1 MLTVGAEYLYALI
14 EAGMYYIALSPL
26 YKVTIPGKPVTY
38 LNTTADLTQ
47 FFTTQISTSYDF
59 QDVGTGKPINNMK
72 VRSKFVDNLIKYQEA
87 VKEYADKLNIT
98 PHVLETVLLR
108 TYDPTTGDLDLGDR
122 IDTLELASGNVT
134 LLGFFATETEE
145 TFISVT
151 AEPSELL
158 ENIDRLYNLLVEAT
172 AYDLIAKK
180 GSELPTDSTINMVE
194 TIFAKVKQSCR
205 VSRLKGLGE
214 INPDELWETALNP
227 EKRRLIRVMPS
238 ETYKATV
245 NSFMGKNPDTR
256 KEFLKKVFAD
266 ALKDVMEV

>member
-1 MLTVGAEYLYALI
+1 LTVGAEYLYALI

-47 FFTTQISTSYDF
+47 FFTSQISTSYDF
-59 QDVGTGKPINNMK
+59 HDVGTNKPIYNLK
-72 VRSKFVDNLIKYQEA
+72 VRAKFVDNLIAYQEA

-98 PHVLETVLLR
+98 PHVLETVLIR
-108 TYDPTTGDLDLGDR
+108 TYDPESGDLNLGDR
-122 IDTLELASGNVT
+122 IEMLELASGNVT
-134 LLGFFATETEE
+134 LLGFYVSDTDEI
-145 TFISVT
+145 FISVT
-151 AEPSELL
+151 SDPDDLL
-158 ENIDRLYNLLVEAT
+158 TNISRLYDLLVEAN
-172 AYDLIAKK
+172 AYDLVAKK
-180 GSELPTDSTINMVE
+180 GADLPTDSTINMIE
-194 TIFAKVKQSCR
+194 AIFAKVKQSCR

-214 INPDELWETALNP
+214 INPDELWQTALNP
-227 EKRRLIRVMPS
+227 ETRRLIRVMPS

-256 KEFLKKVFAD
+256 KEFLKAVFAD